1 MYIILFSNSTMEN
14 HLNYIHRGQKS
25 TSMNQLINY
34 KVISKQGGFITLYP
48 IKKALGS
55 GVKKIPLHQNV
66 FYKSLVLVKNKS
78 SICDKFKD
86 LLRCLSYNLLIVK
99 NSEQL
104 MRLLLDD
111 KLLVGV
117 NNKNDPYKIQRIFE
131 VDNIEK
137 FFNTTVTF
145 NELYFA
151 FLNEYIPHSRI
162 TNKFKEICD
171 LSKTQHINE
180 NDINIINTLHVSYSN
195 KLEKEKNNLRNLSE
209 QCYENLLN
217 KITNWSIPLNEKS
230 DENKLLRINGPD
242 FF

>member
-1 MYIILFSNSTMEN
+1 
-14 HLNYIHRGQKS
+14 
-25 TSMNQLINY
+25 
-34 KVISKQGGFITLYP
+34 
-48 IKKALGS
+48 
-55 GVKKIPLHQNV
+55 
-66 FYKSLVLVKNKS
+66 
-78 SICDKFKD
+78 
-86 LLRCLSYNLLIVK
+86 
-99 NSEQL
+99 
-104 MRLLLDD
+104 
-111 KLLVGV
+111 
-117 NNKNDPYKIQRIFE
+117 KNDPYKIQRIFE

-230 DENKLLRINGPD
+230 DENNHLDVIFNLTKE
-242 FF
+242 